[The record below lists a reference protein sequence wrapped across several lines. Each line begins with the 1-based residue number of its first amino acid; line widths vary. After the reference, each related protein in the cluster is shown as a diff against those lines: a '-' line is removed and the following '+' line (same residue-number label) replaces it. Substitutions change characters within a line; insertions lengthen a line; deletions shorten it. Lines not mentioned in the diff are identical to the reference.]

1 MLKYSVAVLFSAVAV
16 CLIFSGVSDGAPVP
30 YEDEFFKYELDAGNN
45 TAAVVG
51 LKAPSVTDPNIPDTV
66 NGAYSVTSIKA
77 KAFQHNT
84 DLTGTLTLP
93 NSLITIGDTAFY
105 GCRGLTGNLI
115 IPDSVTTIGRSA
127 FADCSGF
134 KGSLSIS
141 DKATSIGNFAFA
153 SCTGLTGNL
162 IIPGSVIWIG
172 DYTFASCTGLTGLT
186 IHEGVT
192 SIGKNAFLNCTGLTG
207 NLIIPDSVTTIDEY
221 AFSGCTGFDGYLK
234 VSEKA
239 PSIGNYAFEYC
250 TNLTGNLTVPGLV
263 TSIGN
268 YAFRECVGFTALTI
282 SEGVKSIGTSAFYGC
297 KGLTGSLVIPST
309 VTSIGIG
316 AFSGCESLTGDL
328 VIPDT
333 VTSIGYGAFFKCT
346 GFKGSLTISKNI
358 TSIEE
363 ITFFQCT
370 GLTGSLTIPE
380 NVKSI
385 GRSAFDGCTG
395 LTGDLV
401 IPDSVTTIIYDAFK
415 GCSGFDGS
423 LVVSDKTTA
432 IGESAFYGCTGI
444 SLLRLGAPLSAW
456 KNLSLDLNGSGE
468 SQKEYPVF
476 CDPGNRPPASSHSDL
491 TVLFYE
497 GEVSVTVTPAGAG
510 TTSGAGTY
518 AVGTTVTIGASA
530 AEGYGFDGWSD
541 GETANPRTVDV
552 LGKNM
557 VFEAVFNPPK
567 FTITFDSAG
576 GTPVGDITLDYGAA
590 VVAPDDPTRDGF
602 VFAGWTPALPE
613 TMPNNNFSVTAGWNE
628 TFTIKWS
635 VNGAVTEETYVS
647 GELPTYKGAKPG
659 RQPTAGATYEFTGW
673 SPAITSVSKD
683 ETYVA
688 QFSESPRSYAVT
700 WSVDGNVTEETYVY
714 GQTPE
719 YKGSTD
725 KAADA
730 EYTYTFTGWSP
741 GIVPVSKDETYVA
754 QYDRTEIGGGSGDFS
769 DTLLYAVAAAVAVTT
784 VGALAYFLVL
794 RKK

>member
-1 MLKYSVAVLFSAVAV
+1 MLKYPVAVLFSAVAV

-66 NGAYSVTSIKA
+66 NGAYSVTSIKD

-127 FADCSGF
+127 FSDCSGF
-134 KGSLSIS
+134 NGSLSIS

-153 SCTGLTGNL
+153 SCTNLTGNL
-162 IIPGSVIWIG
+162 NIPGSVISIG
-172 DYTFASCTGLTGLT
+172 DFAFDGCIGFTDSL
-186 IHEGVT
+186 IIREGVV
-192 SIGKNAFLNCTGLTG
+192 SIGKYAFANCTGFTG
-207 NLIIPDSVTTIDEY
+207 NLIIPDSVTTIGD
-221 AFSGCTGFDGYLK
+221 
-234 VSEKA
+234 
-239 PSIGNYAFEYC
+239 
-250 TNLTGNLTVPGLV
+250 
-263 TSIGN
+263 

-282 SEGVKSIGTSAFYGC
+282 SEGVKSIGISAFDGC
-297 KGLTGSLVIPST
+297 KSLTESLVIPST
-309 VTSIGIG
+309 VTSIGGG

-333 VTSIGYGAFFKCT
+333 VTSIGEGAFFKCT
-346 GFKGSLTISKNI
+346 GFKGSLTISENV

-363 ITFFQCT
+363 ITFYQCT
-370 GLTGSLTIPE
+370 GLTGSQTIPG
-380 NVKSI
+380 NVTSI
-385 GRSAFDGCTG
+385 GRGAFNGCTG

-401 IPDSVTTIIYDAFK
+401 IPDSVTTIIEDAFK

-432 IGESAFYGCTGI
+432 IGEGAFYGCAGI

-456 KNLSLDLNGSGE
+456 QSLSLDLNGGGE
-468 SQKEYPVF
+468 SQKEYPVI

-491 TVLFYE
+491 TVLFSE

-518 AVGTTVTIGASA
+518 AVGTTVTVGASA

-552 LGKNM
+552 LDKNM

-602 VFAGWTPALPE
+602 AFAGWTPALPE
-613 TMPNNNFSVTAGWNE
+613 TMPNNNFSVAAGWNKI
-628 TFTIKWS
+628 FTVKWS

-673 SPAITSVSKD
+673 SPAIASVSKD

-730 EYTYTFTGWSP
+730 EYTYTFTGWAP
-741 GIVPVSKDETYVA
+741 GIAPVSKDETYVA
-754 QYDRTEIGGGSGDFS
+754 QYDRTEIGGGSGGFGS
-769 DTLLYAVAAAVAVTT
+769 TLIYAVAAVVAAVAVGT
-784 VGALAYFLVL
+784 LVYVFVL
-794 RKK
+794 GRK